1 MTNAYLTYT
10 FVLKDNSKV
19 IVEREAYFGFI
30 FAEGFGLKEFLKI
43 KEDKIFFKRWN
54 IVENF
59 ETCVEFL
66 KFLIGDMEEISE
78 DDEFI
83 SCENYILLTSKIKRI
98 ADIDTIEADYRYYDY
113 DEPEYDEHMVEK
125 ISFKKFKADF

>member
-54 IVENF
+54 EVENF

-83 SCENYILLTSKIKRI
+83 SCENYILLTSKIKKI
-98 ADIDTIEADYRYYDY
+98 SDIDTLEADYRYYDY

>member
-10 FVLKDNSKV
+10 FILKDKSKV
-19 IVEREAYFGFI
+19 EVEREAYFGFI

-43 KEDKIFFKRWN
+43 KEDKIFFKRWKE
-54 IVENF
+54 VENF
-59 ETCVEFL
+59 ENCIEFI
-66 KFLIGDMEEISE
+66 KFLIGDMEEICE
-78 DDEFI
+78 EDEFN
-83 SCENYILLTSKIKRI
+83 SCENYILLTSKIKKI

-113 DEPEYDEHMVEK
+113 DEPEYDEYRTEK

>member
-10 FVLKDNSKV
+10 FILKDNSKV
-19 IVEREAYFGFI
+19 EVEREAYFGFI

-59 ETCVEFL
+59 ENCIEFI

-78 DDEFI
+78 EDEFV
-83 SCENYILLTSKIKRI
+83 SCENYIILTSKIKKI
-98 ADIDTIEADYRYYDY
+98 ADIVTIEADYRYYDY
-113 DEPEYDEHMVEK
+113 DEPEYDEHRTEK